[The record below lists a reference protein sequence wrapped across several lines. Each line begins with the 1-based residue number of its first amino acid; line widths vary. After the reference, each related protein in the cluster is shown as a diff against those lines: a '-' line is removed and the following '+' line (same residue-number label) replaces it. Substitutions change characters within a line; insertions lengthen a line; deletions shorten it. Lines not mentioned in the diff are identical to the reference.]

1 MCDWARP
8 GSADRLVPS
17 AFGGR
22 QTVCQ
27 MTTMLQNT
35 VARRLGLLAVAVGFG
50 TGCATQDIP
59 QAHKGQLFERTGL
72 FRLYA
77 GGTGFNGEVLSPG
90 TYRTGLYGDIQLIDC
105 SMVGENEPLNAV
117 TKDGVQFGME
127 INVRFSA
134 DCSPQTVR
142 TMLATLIPDQGQTI
156 SGKKLYEIYV
166 RPTISEA
173 VLQVVSPYR
182 ATEIND
188 KRQEILTAIRK
199 RFMELIEA
207 KQMIQV
213 YELNLSKPQFPPQMD
228 AANVE
233 RAVQAIMRD
242 KAIAERERVKAE
254 IETSALKRQLAESEG
269 EEAAAKIDKI
279 GAALR
284 RNPEFLQFDMQE
296 KMPEIYK
303 WAGSQGNMVLA
314 APSPTLTLPA
324 KTAPA
329 HHPAPPGRALSMPPP
344 PPAPPSSQR

>member
-1 MCDWARP
+1 MIP
-8 GSADRLVPS
+8 
-17 AFGGR
+17 
-22 QTVCQ
+22 
-27 MTTMLQNT
+27 MLQS
-35 VARRLGLLAVAVGFG
+35 VARGLGLLAVAIGLG
-50 TGCATQDIP
+50 AGCATQDIP

-72 FRLYA
+72 FRFYA
-77 GGTGFNGEVLSPG
+77 GGTGFKGEVLSPG

-117 TKDGVQFGME
+117 TKDGVQFGLE

-213 YELNLSKPQFPPQMD
+213 YELNLSKPQFPAQMD
-228 AANVE
+228 EANVE

-242 KAIAERERVKAE
+242 KAIAERERVRAE

-284 RNPEFLQFDMQE
+284 RNPEYLQFDMQE
-296 KMPEIYK
+296 KMPDIYK

-314 APSPTLTLPA
+314 APTPTLTLPA
-324 KTAPA
+324 KPA
-329 HHPAPPGRALSMPPP
+329 AAAARPHPIPPP
-344 PPAPPSSQR
+344 PPPPPRGER